1 MSDKEVKAEPTE
13 LAVREPTEVMQIPGP
28 TGDVVVLARDAAEMA
43 NAQQGLITWFE
54 AKVGAEKAQL
64 AECEENLAI
73 AKGMKTKT
81 NGWKRQV
88 TLAKRRVVYYEK
100 GLAAL
105 HEGYC
110 IIPEFPVALIA
121 VRTSRSRPP
130 KKWHGGNWGNN
141 VPDVVSQQLPEGE
154 GQYVDPRPFL
164 GSKRVVTARH
174 DDGKPKSV
182 QTYHQATDFDDVD
195 FPFKTVKPQILK
207 DLSHAMK
214 RKIFDEIGILPA
226 PRSRGCGDPV
236 IVGRIKRKTSRYGE
250 VVLTFLITWWVDTR
264 DL

>member
-1 MSDKEVKAEPTE
+1 MSDNEKTAIVKREPTE
-13 LAVREPTEVMQIPGP
+13 LMPIPGP
-28 TGDVVVLARDAAEMA
+28 SADVVVLARDAAEMA
-43 NAQQGLITWFE
+43 NAQQGLIAWFE

-88 TLAKRRVVYYEK
+88 TLAQRRVVYYEK

-105 HEGYC
+105 NEGYC
-110 IIPEFPVALIA
+110 IIPEFPVTLIA
-121 VRTSRSRPP
+121 VRTARKGPP
-130 KKWHGGNWGNN
+130 RKWHQGNWGSTVPN
-141 VPDVVSQQLPEGE
+141 VASQQLPEGE
-154 GQYVDPRPFL
+154 GRYVDTHPL
-164 GSKRVVTARH
+164 VSSKEVPEGRNEDGTPKRMVTY
-174 DDGKPKSV
+174 
-182 QTYHQATDFDDVD
+182 QQAVEFDDVD

-214 RKIFDEIGILPA
+214 RKLFDEIGILPA
-226 PRSRGCGDPV
+226 PRARGCGDPV
-236 IVGRIKRKTSRYGE
+236 IVGRIRHKTGTYSE